1 MSVDFD
7 AILKLCC
14 KDAFL
19 NVDVWKDLEANCL

>member
-1 MSVDFD
+1 MWVGFD
-7 AILKLCC
+7 EILKSCC